1 MGKELKVIQYELT
14 FGGTERLV
22 NVFSVFRYKKS
33 NNLYVI
39 YSDVGNEYP
48 IIYYGSS
55 HIKNTS
61 ILSMTCKEEDSEII
75 KEYIFNT
82 IEKKELENFEI
93 LPLDDINGIEIISSN
108 RLEVKPEVLNS
119 LTEITIP
126 KKEEKKE
133 ETNQKP
139 KKKKNPLK
147 TILILIILLAIGFF
161 GYNYYTSLQNKDNIT
176 KTITCTNTSSDSKI
190 KATVEESSIY
200 SFNNNDTLE
209 NVETTLIYQFNT
221 KEDYDS
227 FIYTGTMYKYM
238 PDNDKNGG
246 FKQDEEKLTFTTIG
260 KENITDSYNK
270 PTNYEEVLSYYKK
283 DGYTCEEQLI
293 GE

>member
-133 ETNQKP
+133 ENNQKTT
-139 KKKKNPLK
+139 KKKNPIK
-147 TILILIILLAIGFF
+147 TILILIILLAIGFY

-176 KTITCTNTSSDSKI
+176 KTITCTNTSYDSKI

-221 KEDYDS
+221 KEDYNAFS
-227 FIYTGTMYKYM
+227 YTGAIYKYQ
-238 PDNDKNGG
+238 PNNDTNGG

-260 KENITDSYNK
+260 KETITDSYNK

-283 DGYTCEEQLI
+283 GGYNCEEQLI